1 MYLMVRDKT
10 KKDAYMCATLLNMF
24 QRGELRKNHPQQ
36 RKADKWKNDA
46 RDGFVV
52 TVLKHEDVDSIK
64 ICEQIIDKKVYLWL
78 IDGLQRLTV
87 LERFKKG
94 TFKIGKN
101 IEFPII
107 YYQKSMTTE
116 DGEAV
121 FDEYGVRVTEDIK
134 YDLRGKGYNEL
145 PEELKEKFDN
155 FTIDVVKHLDCTDE
169 EIGYHI
175 RRYNRQSSMNSN
187 ETSVTY
193 MDAIAKEVKDIS
205 QEHSFFKNCG
215 KFTPSERQNGT
226 CERVVCESL
235 MAMFHLEDWQKNAKK
250 MGAYLNSN
258 TSGEEF
264 NIFKEE
270 LSRLEVIIGD
280 NYKKIFTS
288 KDSFLFFALFHK
300 FAVLG
305 LDDKRF
311 AEFLTSFENSL
322 HNKNIEKCDNLSFD
336 DINKNRATKDK
347 SVVQRKI
354 NILEVLMKD
363 FLRIKERED
372 QSVMDMESFVSN
384 CVGIDKE
391 QIYSDMDFYNQS
403 LNELLESTVRIESKL
418 RQEEN
423 RPSLLSMMVYSYK
436 EDVDL
441 DDWLTEYA
449 ANNNIYF
456 IDQHKNFLHMKQD
469 FENYLAKKGAV
480 A

>member
-1 MYLMVRDKT
+1 MCMMVRDKT

-36 RKADKWKNDA
+36 RKADKWKTDA
-46 RDGFVV
+46 RDGFVA

-64 ICEQIIDKKVYLWL
+64 ICEQIINKKVYLWL

-107 YYQKSMTTE
+107 FYQKSVTTQ

-121 FDEYGVRVTEDIK
+121 FDEYGVRVTEDVE
-134 YDLRGKGYNEL
+134 YDLRGKGYNDL

-175 RRYNRQSSMNSN
+175 RRYNRQSSMNNN

-205 QEHSFFKNCG
+205 QEHDFFKNCG
-215 KFTPSERQNGT
+215 KFTPSEKQNGT

-250 MGAYLNSN
+250 MGAYLNSH

-264 NIFKEE
+264 DIFKEE
-270 LSRLEVIIGD
+270 LTRLEVIVGD
-280 NYKKIFTS
+280 DFKDLFTS
-288 KDSFLFFALFHK
+288 KDSFLFFTLFHK
-300 FAVLG
+300 FVALG
-305 LDDKRF
+305 VDDKYF
-311 AEFLTSFENSL
+311 VEFLTNFENDL
-322 HNKNIEKCDNLSFD
+322 HSRNVEDCDNLSFD
-336 DINKNRATKDK
+336 DINANRATKDK

-354 NILEVLMKD
+354 NILMSLMED
-363 FLRIKERED
+363 FLHIDEEKNLVTND
-372 QSVMDMESFVSN
+372 IESFVSI

-391 QIYSDMDFYNQS
+391 EVHADMDCYNQS
-403 LNELLESTVRIESKL
+403 LDDLLNATVRIESKL
-418 RQEEN
+418 RHDQN
-423 RPSLLSMMVYSYK
+423 RPSLLAMVVYSFK
-436 EDVDL
+436 NEVDL
-441 DDWLTEYA
+441 DDWLIEYA
-449 ANNNIYF
+449 TKNNTYF
-456 IDQHKNFLHMKQD
+456 IDQKKNYLHMLQD
-469 FENYLAKKGAV
+469 YERYQKKGNA